1 MCGISGVLSLDGSPV
16 SPSMVEA
23 MSGSLVHRGPDD
35 SGLYV
40 NGCVGLGHTRLK
52 IIDLSPAARQPMTN
66 EDGTLWIV
74 FNGEIYNYRQLR
86 TTLKNSGHP
95 FRSDSDTEVILHL
108 YEEKADRCVE
118 DLDGMF
124 AFALWDA
131 RRRTLLLA
139 RDRVGK
145 KPLFYY
151 HDRRLFAFAS
161 EIKALFGHPSIPV
174 DIDRTAIPLYFLYGY
189 VPTPASFYRGISS
202 LPPAHAL
209 TVTCDGSLHARQ
221 YWDLSFSAGSA
232 GDLALAND
240 GVVAG
245 RVRELVTEAVRKRL
259 VADVPLGAFLSGGI
273 DSSIVVGVMNRL
285 TREPVKTFSIGFSG
299 DRAFD
304 ETRYARLAARHFRTD
319 HTEFVVEP
327 RAIDLIETLVWHHDG
342 PFGDPSGIPT
352 YIVSRLTREHVT
364 VALNGDGGD
373 ELFAGYLRFSASMMA
388 ERIPASVMRGGNW
401 ALSLFAEPRNYHSLL
416 RRAQR
421 FFRSAG
427 TPFYERFTRWISL
440 FYDDLDLLINGD
452 LLSHANGA
460 DRISYF
466 RGYLEKISGCT
477 PLSQLLYLN
486 MKTYLPDDLLV
497 KMDRTTM
504 AHALEARS
512 PFLDTALMEYAAS
525 LPDRMK
531 LRWGQ
536 TKYILRKAFSD
547 LLPPQILGRGKRGF
561 GVPLGTWFKGELG
574 DFVRDLLL
582 SPDARMK
589 EYLNPGYVGRVIQE
603 HLEGVRDHGHRL
615 WSVLAFE
622 VWLRALGRWTAG
634 PAAARAPGL
643 PEGNYAAS
651 AKRGMA

>member
-1 MCGISGVLSLDGSPV
+1 M
-16 SPSMVEA
+16 MA
-23 MSGSLVHRGPDD
+23 KLVHRGPDD

-40 NGCVGLGHTRLK
+40 DGCIGLGHTRLK

-66 EDGTLWIV
+66 EDETLRII

-86 TTLKNSGHP
+86 ATLKTMDHH
-95 FRSDSDTEVILHL
+95 FRSNSDTEVILHL
-108 YEEKADRCVE
+108 YEEKGDRCVE

-131 RRRTLLLA
+131 RRRKLLLA

-151 HDRRLFAFAS
+151 HDRGLFAFAS

-174 DIDRTAIPLYFLYGY
+174 EIDRTAIPLYFLYGY

-202 LPPAHAL
+202 LRPGHTL
-209 TVTCDGSLHARQ
+209 TVTCEGRLQTRQ
-221 YWDLSFSAGSA
+221 YWDLSFSDGRPDDPMLS
-232 GDLALAND
+232 ND
-240 GVVAG
+240 RVVAG

-273 DSSIVVGVMNRL
+273 DSSIVVGVMSQL
-285 TREPVKTFSIGFSG
+285 MREPVKTFSIGFSG
-299 DRAFD
+299 DKAFD
-304 ETRYARLAARHFRTD
+304 ETPYARVAAQHFKTD

-388 ERIPASVMRGGNW
+388 ERIPASLMRAGNVV
-401 ALSLFAEPRNYHSLL
+401 LSLLPEPRNYHSPV

-421 FFRSAG
+421 FFQSAG
-427 TPFYERFTRWISL
+427 TLFHERFSRWISL
-440 FYDDLDLLINGD
+440 FPDDLELLISGD

-466 RGYLEKISGCT
+466 REYLKRISGYT

-486 MKTYLPDDLLV
+486 IKTYLPNDLLV

-512 PFLDTALMEYAAS
+512 PFLDMALMEYSAS

-531 LRWGQ
+531 LRWGW
-536 TKYILRKAFSD
+536 TKYILKKAFSD
-547 LLPPQILGRGKRGF
+547 LLPPAILGRGKRGF

-603 HLEGVRDHGHRL
+603 HMEGVRDHGHRL
-615 WSVLAFE
+615 WAILAFE
-622 VWLRALGRWTAG
+622 VWLRTLGRWGAG
-634 PAAARAPGL
+634 SATGRAPGVL
-643 PEGNYAAS
+643 EGDYAAL
-651 AKRGMA
+651 ARHRIA

>member
-1 MCGISGVLSLDGSPV
+1 M
-16 SPSMVEA
+16 A
-23 MSGSLVHRGPDD
+23 NLVHRGPDE

-40 NGCVGLGHTRLK
+40 NGCIGFGHTRLK

-66 EDGTLWIV
+66 EDETLRII

-86 TTLKNSGHP
+86 ATLKTMDHH
-95 FRSDSDTEVILHL
+95 FRSNSDTEVILHL
-108 YEEKADRCVE
+108 YEEKGDRCVE

-131 RRRTLLLA
+131 RRRKLLLA

-151 HDRRLFAFAS
+151 HDRGLFAFAS

-174 DIDRTAIPLYFLYGY
+174 AIDRTAIPLYFLYGY

-202 LPPAHAL
+202 LRPGHTL
-209 TVTCDGSLHARQ
+209 TVTCEGRLQTRQ
-221 YWDLSFSAGSA
+221 YWDLSFSDGRPDDPMLS
-232 GDLALAND
+232 ND
-240 GVVAG
+240 RVVAG

-273 DSSIVVGVMNRL
+273 DSSIVVGVMSQL
-285 TREPVKTFSIGFSG
+285 MREPVKTFSIGFAG
-299 DRAFD
+299 DKAFD
-304 ETRYARLAARHFRTD
+304 ETPYARVAAQHFKTD
-319 HTEFVVEP
+319 HTEFLVEP

-388 ERIPASVMRGGNW
+388 ERISASLMRAGNVV
-401 ALSLFAEPRNYHSLL
+401 LSLLPEPRNYHSSV

-421 FFRSAG
+421 FFQSAG
-427 TPFYERFTRWISL
+427 TLFHERFSRWISL
-440 FYDDLDLLINGD
+440 FPDDLELLISGD

-466 RGYLEKISGCT
+466 REYLERISGYT

-486 MKTYLPDDLLV
+486 IKTYLPNDLLV

-512 PFLDTALMEYAAS
+512 PFLDMALMEYTAA

-531 LRWGQ
+531 LRWGR
-536 TKYILRKAFSD
+536 TKYILKKAFSD
-547 LLPPQILGRGKRGF
+547 LLPPAILGRGKRGF

-582 SPDARMK
+582 SPDALMK

-603 HLEGVRDHGHRL
+603 HMEGVRDHGHRL
-615 WSVLAFE
+615 WAILAFE
-622 VWLRALGRWTAG
+622 VWLRTLGRWGAG
-634 PAAARAPGL
+634 SPTGRAPGAL
-643 PEGNYAAS
+643 EGDYAAL
-651 AKRGMA
+651 ARHRMA